1 MPQNFIACDREQVL
15 LMAPSLREWLPEG
28 HLAWCVLDA
37 VAEMDLSQFYGRY
50 RQDGWG
56 RPAYE
61 PAMMVAL
68 LLYAYAKGE
77 RSSRAIERA
86 CVEDVA
92 YRVITSNLAP
102 DHVTV
107 NRFRLEHQDALGG
120 LFGEVLTLCARAGM
134 VRVGT
139 IAVDGTRV
147 AANASKEANLDY
159 EQLAREILEEA
170 ADVDAA
176 EDERYGDRRGDEL
189 PEQLTTH
196 HGRQAWLR
204 EAKRQL
210 EAERAA
216 DPQPV
221 PRARAPRLKEAKRRL
236 EEELSV
242 EQRANAAYEAWRA
255 RGISADG
262 AHRMATGRAR
272 PYQPPPT
279 PVGRVNATDPDSRM
293 VQSRRGFVQGYTAQA
308 VATADQIV
316 IGADVITGG
325 NERNTLEPLIDSARA
340 ELERAG
346 VGSPVEVALADAGFW
361 NTEQIERL
369 SARGIRPLVKP
380 DAGHRK
386 TPGQTRR
393 RRAHYRQMREQLAS
407 EEGKQLYRQRAMT
420 IEPVFGQ
427 TKHNRRADRFQRR
440 GLGACRSEWRLI
452 TATHNLLKLWRHGLA
467 TVPA

>member
-1 MPQNFIACDREQVL
+1 MAQNFIVCDREQVW
-15 LMAPSLREWLPEG
+15 LMPPSLREWLPED

-37 VAEMDLSQFYGRY
+37 VAEMDLSRFYRRY
-50 RQDGWG
+50 RDDGWG

-77 RSSRAIERA
+77 RSARAIERA

-107 NRFRLEHQDALGG
+107 NRFRCEHQDALAG

-147 AANASKEANLDY
+147 AANASKEANVDY
-159 EQLAREILEEA
+159 ERLARKILEEA

-176 EDERYGDRRGDEL
+176 EDERYGEKRGDEL

-204 EAKRQL
+204 EAKRRL

-216 DPQPV
+216 DPKPV
-221 PRARAPRLKEAKRRL
+221 ARARAPRLTEAKRRL
-236 EEELSV
+236 EEELWV

-262 AHRMATGRAR
+262 AHRMASGRAK
-272 PYQPPPT
+272 PYQPPET
-279 PVGRVNATDPDSRM
+279 PVGTINTTDPDSRM

-308 VATADQIV
+308 VATEDQIV
-316 IGADVITGG
+316 ITADVITGG
-325 NERNTLEPLIDSARA
+325 NERNTLEPLIDKAHE
-340 ELERAG
+340 ELEQAG
-346 VGSPVEVALADAGFW
+346 VSSRVEVALADAGFW
-361 NTEQIERL
+361 NTEQINRL
-369 SARGIRPLVKP
+369 TDRGVRPLVKP

-386 TPGQTRR
+386 APGKTRR
-393 RRAHYRQMREQLAS
+393 VRPHYREMREQLAT
-407 EEGKQLYRQRAMT
+407 EEGKELYRQRAVM
-420 IEPVFGQ
+420 IEPIFGQ
-427 TKHNRRADRFQRR
+427 TKHNRRIDRFQRR
-440 GLGACRSEWRLI
+440 GLGACRAEWRLI
-452 TATHNLLKLWRHGLA
+452 TATHNLLKLWKRGLA
-467 TVPA
+467 TLPA